1 MAVMMPP
8 AVVLASAPVKVA
20 QGEAKVHVLELLPFP
35 ETQVCAM
42 VVAEMEA
49 VQKRTAAEASAMLRI
64 FMEVSFP
71 WLIIAGEW
79 FELSKCH

>member
-1 MAVMMPP
+1 MPP

-20 QGEAKVHVLELLPFP
+20 QGEAKVQVLESLPLP

-49 VQKRTAAEASAMLRI
+49 VQKSTAADASAMLRI
-64 FMEVSFP
+64 FMEISS
-71 WLIIAGEW
+71 LE
-79 FELSKCH
+79 FE